1 MKKLLLTIAVGMLM
15 LSLPV
20 IASANTLEV
29 ATSTAGFTN
38 YSGHAAKITVHGFAA
53 YSTSAGPLAG
63 RKPFSKIFAS
73 TTNTVKNVVGQF
85 YTTLGSSNYFL
96 LEMQIND
103 KAWMEVEGE
112 NPVGNNTKGTSI
124 FTNAEFEIYN
134 TSGGAT
140 MTSSNGWNW
149 NYSGTG
155 DVQEFEG
162 AVTIVV
168 ARNPYTGDM
177 VMSFRN
183 PTVSW
188 IGTDTIT
195 SGSIVNW
202 SWNPTSMVT
211 GINIQPIKLNP
222 SPATGYAGAWWQ

>member
-38 YSGHAAKITVHGFAA
+38 YSGHAASITIHGFSA
-53 YSTSAGPLAG
+53 YTTSAGLTG

-73 TTNTVKNVVGQF
+73 TTNTVKNTWGYF
-85 YTTLGSSNYFL
+85 DTISIGNNYFQFETQL
-96 LEMQIND
+96 NSTT
-103 KAWMEVEGE
+103 WMEIDGE
-112 NPVGNNTKGTSI
+112 NPISNPNGTSI

-134 TSGGAT
+134 TSGGAAI
-140 MTSSNGWNW
+140 TSSDGWNW
-149 NYSGTG
+149 SYSGNG
-155 DVQEFEG
+155 DLRYLYG
-162 AVTIVV
+162 AATIVV
-168 ARNPYTGDM
+168 ARNPYTGNL
-177 VMSFRN
+177 VMSFKN
-183 PTVSW
+183 PVVSW
-188 IGTDTIT
+188 IATATVT
-195 SGSIVNW
+195 SGSPSGW
-202 SWNPTSMVT
+202 LYWNPTFIVT